1 MTTVPPFNWTAL
13 VLEAKKRRAQEG
25 LTQLAHATLAN
36 VSRETIRAFDRFEK
50 TISIEKVLDILKV
63 VGLAAKDGDDIRGN
77 RADFELRSLDRWR
90 KLTQSLPKDDP
101 ATFPN
106 GYYVFTYELIGNLSA
121 GLQCAPEK
129 WLALLARIP
138 SVSGW
143 SPFHIFNTEALQPT
157 IVGDELECWLGSD
170 TARADKVFTDAPH
183 LDFWRVSPAG
193 VLFLLRAYQ
202 EDGAD
207 SQEPGTF
214 LDIGLPIWRAGD
226 IIDHALLLCAEI
238 KKQKLG
244 PVSQL
249 RFDAWW
255 TGLAGRQFV
264 DWAAPTLTFARS
276 RSYRC
281 RLPEIRNAV
290 EAKEPQLREN
300 RNETLLALVK
310 PLYEAFGVKDTDL
323 IEELIAHRGQKQ
335 AGGGR
340 AL

>member
-1 MTTVPPFNWTAL
+1 MTTPPFNWTAL

-25 LTQLAHATLAN
+25 LTQLAHANLAN

-63 VGLAAKDGDDIRGN
+63 VGLAATDSDDHSGS
-77 RADFELRSLDRWR
+77 RANFELRSLDRWR

-106 GYYVFTYELIGNLSA
+106 GYYLFTYELIGNLSA
-121 GLQCAPEK
+121 DLQGDPEK
-129 WLALLARIP
+129 WLALLRRIP
-138 SVSGW
+138 HVSGW
-143 SPFHIFNTEALQPT
+143 SPFYIFNKEALQPT
-157 IVGDELECWLGSD
+157 RVGDELECWLGSD
-170 TARADKVFTDAPH
+170 TARADKVFDDAPH

-214 LDIGLPIWRAGD
+214 LDIGLPIWRVGD
-226 IIDHALLLCAEI
+226 IIDHALLLSDEI
-238 KKQKLG
+238 RKQKLG
-244 PVSQL
+244 SVSHV

-276 RSYRC
+276 KSYRC
-281 RLPEIRNAV
+281 RLPEIRNAI

-300 RNETLLALVK
+300 QNETLLAIVK
-310 PLYEAFGVKDTDL
+310 PLYEAFGAIDTEL
-323 IEELIAHRGQKQ
+323 IEELIARRGQKL
-335 AGGGR
+335 AHR
-340 AL
+340 DRI